1 MRQSVFSTAGQLA
14 QAIHFGAMSSLDVVE
29 AHLAQIARYNPK
41 LNAIVTLDAER
52 ARQLA
57 READAARARGESWGP
72 LHGVPFTAK
81 DFYETAGLRTTAGFK
96 GLANHIPARD
106 ATAVARMRQAGAIL
120 LGKTNMPVLGQD
132 VQTNSPLLGIGN
144 NPWDLDRTP
153 GGSTGGGAAAVAAG
167 LTPIELG
174 SDGNG
179 SIRIPAHYCGVYG
192 FKPTEYRVPGTG
204 HLTDLPGKPHAFRHL
219 ACFGPLAR
227 SVDDLKLV
235 FSVIAGPDGHD
246 FLVPPVPLTPASAK
260 PLENLRLAWTS
271 DVGGLAVTADT
282 SRLLASLIACLAER
296 GCETEERALPF
307 DLDAAWRIGG
317 ALTTAMAVPVVPA
330 PLRWLGATLYPLMFP
345 NQPFHAGMAKGLRMG
360 ISGYMK
366 TLTERE
372 TFIAAIETMF
382 DYCDAFICP
391 VTATPAFTHR
401 RAAVTAPG
409 KAIDVD
415 GKKMPYWMATVYHTS
430 IFNLTGHPVVVIPL
444 GLSEDGLPIG
454 AQIVGRRWHDM
465 EILDIAGK
473 LAEVLGQPPVPP
485 GYDQEPK

>member
-1 MRQSVFSTAGQLA
+1 MEQPVFSTASQLA
-14 QAIHFGAMSSLDVVE
+14 QAIQSGDISSLDVIE
-29 AHLAQIARYNPK
+29 AHLAQIAKHNPK
-41 LNAIVTLDAER
+41 LNAIVTLDTER
-52 ARQLA
+52 ARRQA
-57 READAARARGESWGP
+57 READAALARGESWGP

-96 GLANHIPARD
+96 GLANHIPVRD

-120 LGKTNMPVLGQD
+120 LGKTNMPPLGQD

-144 NPWDLDRTP
+144 NPWDLGRTP

-167 LTPIELG
+167 FTPIELG

-282 SRLLASLIACLAER
+282 SRLLASLIARLAER
-296 GCETEERALPF
+296 GCKTEERALPF

-372 TFIAAIETMF
+372 TFIAAMEDMF
-382 DYCDAFICP
+382 DHCDALICP
-391 VTATPAFTHR
+391 VASTPAFTHR
-401 RAAVTAPG
+401 RAAVKAPG

-454 AQIVGRRWHDM
+454 VQVVGRRWHDM

-473 LAEVLGQPPVPP
+473 LAEVLGPPPVPP
-485 GYDQEPK
+485 GYY

>member
-1 MRQSVFSTAGQLA
+1 MEQPIFTTASHLA
-14 QAIHFGAMSSLDVVE
+14 QAIHSGDISSVEVIE
-29 AHLAQIARYNPK
+29 AHLKQIARHNHE
-41 LNAIVTLDAER
+41 LNAIVALDAER
-52 ARQLA
+52 ARQQA
-57 READAARARGESWGP
+57 READIAHARGESWGP

-96 GLANHIPARD
+96 GLANNIPLGD
-106 ATAVARMRQAGAIL
+106 ATVVARMRQAGAIL
-120 LGKTNMPVLGQD
+120 LGKTNMPALGQD

-167 LTPIELG
+167 FTPIELG

-179 SIRIPAHYCGVYG
+179 SIRIPAHYCGIYG
-192 FKPTEYRVPGTG
+192 FKPTEHRVPGTG
-204 HLTDLPGKPHAFRHL
+204 HITDLPGKPHAFRHL
-219 ACFGPLAR
+219 ICFGPLAR

-246 FLVPPVPLTPASAK
+246 ILVPPVPLIPAPAK
-260 PLENLRLAWTS
+260 SLQNLRLTWTS
-271 DVGGLAVTADT
+271 DFGGVAVSADT
-282 SRLLASLIACLAER
+282 KRLLHQLIIGLGER
-296 GCETEERALPF
+296 GCKTEEFKQSF
-307 DLDAAWRIGG
+307 DFDAAWRAGG

-330 PLRWLGATLYPLMFP
+330 PLRWLGAALYPLMFP

-372 TFIAAIETMF
+372 GFTAAIDSLF
-382 DYCDAFICP
+382 DHCDALICP
-391 VTATPAFTHR
+391 VASTPAFTHR
-401 RAAVTAPG
+401 RSAVTVPG

-415 GKKMPYWMATVYHTS
+415 GKKMPYWMATLYHTC

-454 AQIVGRRWHDM
+454 IQVVGRRWHDM

-473 LAEVLGQPPVPP
+473 LAEVAGPLPP
-485 GYDQEPK
+485 